1 MARVGSD
8 GIVVSV
14 TAPRWWAVALRGVA
28 GLVFAAITF
37 SAPGITLLILAL
49 WVAAFLGVDGVLA
62 IIAGSRALAEHKHG
76 ASLLAEG
83 VLGVAAAVLILAWPG
98 AGIAGFV
105 VLVAAWALLSGVAL
119 LWAALVLPLPA
130 GRGLMAVIAVLSLV
144 LAGFL
149 VAHPLAGAVALAWWL
164 GVYALAS
171 GVLLLVLAAG
181 LCRAQ
186 RGEAWA

>member
-1 MARVGSD
+1 MARAGSD
-8 GIVVSV
+8 GIVLSL

-28 GLVFAAITF
+28 A
-37 SAPGITLLILAL
+37 
-49 WVAAFLGVDGVLA
+49 
-62 IIAGSRALAEHKHG
+62 
-76 ASLLAEG
+76 
-83 VLGVAAAVLILAWPG
+83 
-98 AGIAGFV
+98 
-105 VLVAAWALLSGVAL
+105 
-119 LWAALVLPLPA
+119 
-130 GRGLMAVIAVLSLV
+130 LV

-181 LCRAQ
+181 LWRAQ